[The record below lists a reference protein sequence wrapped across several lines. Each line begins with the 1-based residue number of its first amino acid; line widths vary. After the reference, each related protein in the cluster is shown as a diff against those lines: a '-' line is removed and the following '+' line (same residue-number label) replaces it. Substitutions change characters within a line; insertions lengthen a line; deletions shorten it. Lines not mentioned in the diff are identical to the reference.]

1 DLRQVLRLGGRRFFA
16 HDEKSADCKEGERR
30 RTGPEQTTNGPPAL
44 TRSCD
49 LTRRGLLHFRRD
61 ATAPLMMEKFLIS
74 HGARLELLPEQCAEF
89 MRLIFFRFGRDPIVE
104 RRLEFGALR
113 IAQFTVNPGSPILLK
128 RFHKHPAADSE
139 ASCAHR
145 TSAT

>member
-1 DLRQVLRLGGRRFFA
+1 R
-16 HDEKSADCKEGERR
+16 KERERR

-44 TRSCD
+44 TRSRG
-49 LTRRGLLHFRRD
+49 LTRHGFLHFGRN
-61 ATAPLMMEKFLIS
+61 ATAQLMMKKLLIS
-74 HGARLELLPEQCAEF
+74 HCARLELLPKQCAEF

-104 RRLEFGALR
+104 RSLEFGALP
-113 IAQFTVNPGSPILLK
+113 ISQFTVHPGRPILLK